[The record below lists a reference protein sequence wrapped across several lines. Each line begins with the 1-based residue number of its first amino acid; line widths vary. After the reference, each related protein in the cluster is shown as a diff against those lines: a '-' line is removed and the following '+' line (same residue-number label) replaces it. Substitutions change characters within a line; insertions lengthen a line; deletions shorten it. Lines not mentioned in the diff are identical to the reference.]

1 MTDRRDLGFSLIEM
15 AATLLVLG
23 LIAAI
28 GIPVFRGFSD
38 RHRLGGATENIAA
51 QIRIAR
57 ERAIATGVEQT
68 LYFQLDTLH
77 SDYRLHHAGSVAAVW
92 SLPPGVVYDESPADD
107 LDTLRLERDGRAS
120 HAGSI
125 VLVDARGFRDTIGIQ
140 RSGLVTTH

>member
-1 MTDRRDLGFSLIEM
+1 MTDRRDVGFSLIEM
-15 AATLLVLG
+15 AATLLILG

-28 GIPVFRGFSD
+28 GIPVIRGFSD
-38 RHRLGGATENIAA
+38 RHRLGGATENVAA

-68 LYFQLDTLH
+68 LHFHLDTLH
-77 SDYRLHHAGSVAAVW
+77 SDDRLRHSGSVGARW
-92 SLPPGVVYDESPADD
+92 SLPPGVLYDETPADD

-120 HAGSI
+120 PAGII
-125 VLVDARGFRDTIGIQ
+125 VLVDARGFRDTISVQ